1 MCDRVGCVTRLSIY
15 NKTEFCYP
23 HRPRKR
29 PRVRGYE
36 PPEHIPRCSK
46 CAARARGHMKDFM
59 EIEVAAVIHR
69 EGTEGRAILC
79 EGSVS
84 THLSNGNL

>member
-1 MCDRVGCVTRLSIY
+1 MD
-15 NKTEFCYP
+15 
-23 HRPRKR
+23 
-29 PRVRGYE
+29 
-36 PPEHIPRCSK
+36 
-46 CAARARGHMKDFM
+46 DFM

-84 THLSNGNL
+84 TNLSSGNL